1 MNSNVSV
8 KKKTNVR
15 KLVIVGVLS
24 GVSIMLSLT
33 PLGYIPIGPLNLTI
47 MHIPVIIGAIIEG
60 PLVGMMIG
68 FMFGMTSL
76 VRAFVAPT
84 VISFVLMNP
93 LISVLPRVIMG
104 IATYYVYM
112 ILNKMISK
120 EKVSLA
126 ITGVVGSLMN
136 TVGVLGS
143 IYLLYGQKY
152 VEAIGKTG
160 SAGKIIGMIAVT
172 NGLPEAILAGVIV
185 SSVVVILKKTN
196 KF

>member
-68 FMFGMTSL
+68 FMFGMMSL

-104 IATYYVYM
+104 IATYYVYT
-112 ILNKMISK
+112 IINKMISK

-136 TVGVLGS
+136 TIGVLGS